1 MRSATAVC
9 AIAAAALLSGC
20 NADNQPA
27 PPTHPTSASQP
38 SAASRPSAAGQPSA
52 ANQSVPDVRG
62 ERPVPAIQML
72 EQAGLRGNVQGGTGR
87 GPNGGECMVTSEDP
101 APGTSVPAGTTVTLH
116 TGEASG
122 PGPEGS
128 AC

>member
-1 MRSATAVC
+1 MRSVTAVC

-27 PPTHPTSASQP
+27 TPAPTPSTSASQP
-38 SAASRPSAAGQPSA
+38 SAASRA
-52 ANQSVPDVRG
+52 VPDVRG
-62 ERPVPAIQML
+62 ERPVPATQML
-72 EQAGLRGNVQGGTGR
+72 EQAGLRADVQGGTGR
-87 GPNGGECMVTSEDP
+87 GPNGGECMITSEDP
-101 APGTSVPAGTTVTLH
+101 APGTSVPAGTTITLR

-122 PGPEGS
+122 PSAEGS